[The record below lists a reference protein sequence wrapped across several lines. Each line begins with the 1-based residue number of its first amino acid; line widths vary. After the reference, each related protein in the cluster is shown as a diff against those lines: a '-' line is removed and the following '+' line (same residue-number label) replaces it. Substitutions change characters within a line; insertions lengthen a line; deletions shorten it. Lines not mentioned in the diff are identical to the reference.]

1 MHIKIKSEDLT
12 EIEVNKSAI
21 ECLTDGGICEESDSE
36 SDDEIEGLL
45 NLYIYTKDK
54 NLILL
59 VYNNIL
65 YLSTINGLYR
75 FI

>member
-12 EIEVNKSAI
+12 EIEVNKSAM

-45 NLYIYTKDK
+45 KFIPKIKINYY
-54 NLILL
+54 LIS
-59 VYNNIL
+59 V
-65 YLSTINGLYR
+65 
-75 FI
+75 